1 VRYILILFVL
11 FLGFVCK
18 HFIAKERHEH
28 EKDDKELMIQDAK
41 GKKEKCRKRLIFT
54 SLLYGC
60 IFA

>member
-1 VRYILILFVL
+1 V
-11 FLGFVCK
+11 GFVCK
-18 HFIAKERHEH
+18 HFIAKERHEY

-41 GKKEKCRKRLIFT
+41 GKKEKCKKMLIFT